1 MGPKKAGRSFPIKPT
16 RESRAGIGYRG
27 ANGSHIENY
36 GERDLEGEITEGK
49 KMKMKM
55 VVADVTKVLASVAR
69 MCESG
74 NRVVFDEEG
83 SYIECKAT
91 KEKTPIQKRNG
102 VYVVDMWVKKREVNA
117 VGGESEQNE
126 TFTRLGAE
134 MI

>member
-1 MGPKKAGRSFPIKPT
+1 MDPRRQEKGFPIKPT

-36 GERDLEGEITEGK
+36 GERDLEGEIVDGNMT
-49 KMKMKM
+49 KMKM

-74 NRVVFDEEG
+74 HKVVFDEEG

-91 KEKTPIQKRNG
+91 EERTPIHKRNG
-102 VYVVDMWVKKREVNA
+102 VYVVDMWVKKREVHF
-117 VGGESEQNE
+117 V
-126 TFTRLGAE
+126 
-134 MI
+134 